1 MLQVKILHR
10 WCQGYMIHVLEFIP
24 WGKHYLQ
31 IKGKYFFSIFLIIST
46 ISNINCLS
54 RINSCKQSLSTNTV
68 IVGGATLL
76 YIDSTVVQ
84 LANECVNNLTSD
96 NTMAFDIE
104 SRVRVVYQ
112 VEISG
117 QLYSSS
123 QYNRTKRRNTYT
135 VLYTNKNGINAVGLI
150 QYYMCAAD
158 KLVLAVIEILE
169 QLPVSRQEHFQLT
182 SAAIDSF
189 SCLAILPVRPS
200 GCLDVVE
207 LSRIKEKC
215 IYIELPAF
223 VQYVSCIPPCFHD

>member
-117 QLYSSS
+117 QLYHL
-123 QYNRTKRRNTYT
+123 N
-135 VLYTNKNGINAVGLI
+135 I
-150 QYYMCAAD
+150 
-158 KLVLAVIEILE
+158 
-169 QLPVSRQEHFQLT
+169 
-182 SAAIDSF
+182 
-189 SCLAILPVRPS
+189 
-200 GCLDVVE
+200 
-207 LSRIKEKC
+207 
-215 IYIELPAF
+215 IELNAEIHTQFYIQTKMELMQLVWYSTTCVPQINWF
-223 VQYVSCIPPCFHD
+223 